1 MGVGRTVGTTHWP
14 PRLGT
19 PDLDGAS
26 ERPARDPRR
35 AIGGEAGRGGSG
47 DSVRRPRAHRRD
59 LRRVTEVGELEALEE
74 SLRRR
79 FRVATSDVL
88 VGDRTISILHPESA
102 EELIDETDFERD
114 ERLPY
119 WADLWPSSR
128 VLASHVL
135 GLRGDGRSLLE
146 LGCGCGLVA
155 TCASIAGFVV
165 VASDYYEDAVRFAR
179 VNAKRNGAPSVR
191 GRMLDW
197 RQLPPDL
204 DRFDMVL
211 AADVLY
217 ERPYGVLM
225 SKVLAR
231 ALDAS
236 GIAIVADPGRV
247 GRDDFIRSLQ
257 ANGLTLTGRREC
269 PFADGTL
276 RQTTW

>member
-1 MGVGRTVGTTHWP
+1 M
-14 PRLGT
+14 
-19 PDLDGAS
+19 
-26 ERPARDPRR
+26 
-35 AIGGEAGRGGSG
+35 
-47 DSVRRPRAHRRD
+47 
-59 LRRVTEVGELEALEE
+59 TEVGELEALEE

-79 FRVATSDVL
+79 FRVATSHVQL
-88 VGDRTISILHPESA
+88 GHRTISVLHPESA

-128 VLASHVL
+128 VLADHVL
-135 GLRGDGRSLLE
+135 GLRGGGRSLLE

-155 TCASIAGFVV
+155 TCASIAGFDVL
-165 VASDYYEDAVRFAR
+165 ASDYYEDAVRFAR

-204 DRFDMVL
+204 ERFDVVL

-217 ERPYGVLM
+217 ERPYGALM

-231 ALDAS
+231 TLS
-236 GIAIVADPGRV
+236 ERGVAIVADPGRV
-247 GRDDFIRSLQ
+247 ARDEFLRSLQ
-257 ANGLTLTGRREC
+257 ANGLALTRRTDC
-269 PFADGTL
+269 PFTEGAI
-276 RQTTW
+276 RQTITLLEVATLADAK